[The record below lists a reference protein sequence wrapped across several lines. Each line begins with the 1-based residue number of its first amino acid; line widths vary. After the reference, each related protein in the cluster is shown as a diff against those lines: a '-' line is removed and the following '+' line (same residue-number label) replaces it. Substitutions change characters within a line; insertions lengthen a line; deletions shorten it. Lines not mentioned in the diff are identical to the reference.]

1 MTPSVVSHL
10 HTPKTSQNPF
20 SIAIWLL
27 VAGFAGVF
35 IATQPLP
42 ILIIALVG
50 VVFVLVSLVT
60 PLASIVIL
68 LILAPLRTLIA
79 TEAQINLP
87 LDIGQLALIA
97 TLGTWVLHSLVFRR
111 KLPRLHWS
119 PVCIPILLFIIL
131 IALTAFNAA
140 FLGSWLN
147 EWLKWIQVLLLV
159 LLVLDLARQERW
171 QWLLFGLTLAGLAN
185 AIIGIYEFFG
195 GSGADHLLIGGRFFR
210 AFGTFGQP
218 NPFAGFMGLI
228 APLALMAAVGYG
240 LRFWRNHADRL
251 SLLLLMFYLPAAGV
265 MVSGLFA
272 SWSRGAWLGFAA
284 AFAAMAFAL
293 PRKIHTGLAFVVV
306 LIVFTG
312 LLWFTGLL
320 PRSIVARISSS
331 TEEFFAFED
340 VRGVDITSE
349 NYAVVERLSHWQ
361 AALNMA
367 RDYPWLGVGMGN
379 YELLYYRYR
388 LINWDE
394 PLGHAHNYYL
404 NMLAEGGIIGLLV
417 YGKVWLA
424 IIYLTWQARKHPD
437 SLSRMVTIGL
447 LGTWTYLSIH
457 SIFDN
462 LYVNNIFLHIGLM
475 LGILGI
481 LYHQANTY
489 TRLRTL

>member
-1 MTPSVVSHL
+1 MVIISLTV
-10 HTPKTSQNPF
+10 
-20 SIAIWLL
+20 
-27 VAGFAGVF
+27 
-35 IATQPLP
+35 
-42 ILIIALVG
+42 LIFG
-50 VVFVLVSLVT
+50 LVSLII
-60 PLASIVIL
+60 PLAAVSIL

-79 TEAQINLP
+79 TEAQFNLP
-87 LDIGQLALIA
+87 LDIGQIALTV
-97 TLGTWVLHSLVFRR
+97 TLGAWVLHRLVFQRQ
-111 KLPRLHWS
+111 LPRLYWS
-119 PVCIPILLFIIL
+119 PVYIPLLFFITL

-140 FLGSWLN
+140 FLNAWLN
-147 EWLKWIQVLLLV
+147 EWLKWIQVLILV
-159 LLVLDLARQERW
+159 GFTLDLARQQRW
-171 QWLLFGLTLAGLAN
+171 QWLLFGLTLSGLAN

-195 GSGADHLLIGGRFFR
+195 GSGADHLLISGRFFR

-218 NPFAGFMGLI
+218 NPFAGFLGLI
-228 APLALMAAVGYG
+228 IPLALTAGVGYG
-240 LRFWRNHADRL
+240 LRFWQNRRDKAALML
-251 SLLLLMFYLPAAGV
+251 SGFYLLAGGI
-265 MVSGLFA
+265 MIGGLLA

-284 AFAAMAFAL
+284 AIAVMAFAL
-293 PRKIHTGLAFVVV
+293 PRKIQTGLITLALVIILVG
-306 LIVFTG
+306 T
-312 LLWFTGLL
+312 LWLTGLL
-320 PRSIVARISSS
+320 PASVTARISSS

-379 YELLYYRYR
+379 YELVYAQYR

-417 YGKVWLA
+417 YGKVWLS
-424 IIYLTWQARKHPD
+424 IIWLTWRTRQHPD
-437 SLSRMVTIGL
+437 ILSRMIAVGL

-481 LYHQANTY
+481 LYHQATQFIN
-489 TRLRTL
+489 LRTL